1 MKAVRYYGVGDI
13 RIEDLPDP
21 EAGPGQVV
29 IRVAYNGIC
38 GTDLHE
44 YFAAPTL
51 IPTSAHP
58 LTGVSVPVTLGHE
71 FSGTVVQVGSGVTR
85 CAVGD
90 RAAVRPT
97 LSCGT
102 CVACRRK
109 AFNLCRKLAL
119 CGLSAASGGLSE
131 YALADADQIHLLP
144 AEVSLELG
152 ALVEP
157 MAVAYHAVR
166 KSGTGPGDVVVVSG
180 LGPIGIGL
188 WYALRSLG
196 VSAIVLSDPAEN
208 RRVRASALGGEHVI
222 DPTVDDLAALVG
234 DLSDGEGAAAA
245 FDAAG
250 VGAAVLSGLEVL
262 APSGCV
268 VVVGLHESA
277 FALQP
282 LGIVLGELS
291 IAGSAVYLDDDF
303 TSVIQAMAA
312 GVYSTDGW
320 VDHAPLDGIT
330 GALDDLRKGRG
341 TKILIDV

>member
-13 RIEDLPDP
+13 RIEHLPDP
-21 EAGPGQVV
+21 KAGTGQVV
-29 IRVAYNGIC
+29 IRVAHNGIC

-58 LTGVSVPVTLGHE
+58 LTGVSVPITLGHE
-71 FSGTVVQVGSGVTR
+71 FAGTVAEVGPDVTR

-90 RAAVRPT
+90 RVTVRPT
-97 LSCGT
+97 LSCGA
-102 CVACRRK
+102 CVACRGK

-119 CGLSAASGGLSE
+119 SGLSATSGGLSE
-131 YALADADQIHLLP
+131 YAVVDADQIHVLP
-144 AEVSLELG
+144 DEVSLELG

-166 KSGTGPGDVVVVSG
+166 KSGAGPGDAVVVSG
-180 LGPIGIGL
+180 LGPIGIGM
-188 WYALRSLG
+188 WFALRSLG
-196 VSAIVLSDPAEN
+196 VTKVVLSDPAES
-208 RRVRASALGGEHVI
+208 RRARAAALGGNHVI

-234 DLSDGEGAAAA
+234 DLSDGDGAAAVL
-245 FDAAG
+245 DAAG
-250 VGAAVLSGLEVL
+250 VGAAVLGGLQVL
-262 APSGCV
+262 APAGRV

-277 FALQP
+277 FSLQP
-282 LGIVLGELS
+282 LGVVLGELS
-291 IAGSAVYLDDDF
+291 ITGSAVYLDDDF

-312 GVYSTDGW
+312 GNYSTEGW
-320 VDHAPLDGIT
+320 VDHAPIDGIT